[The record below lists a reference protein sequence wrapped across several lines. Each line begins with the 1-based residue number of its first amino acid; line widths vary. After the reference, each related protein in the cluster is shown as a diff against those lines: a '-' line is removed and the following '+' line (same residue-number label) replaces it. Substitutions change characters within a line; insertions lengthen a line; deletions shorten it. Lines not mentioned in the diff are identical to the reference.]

1 MKRASLLLALSMLWL
16 FAAAPAVQ
24 AAPAT
29 AFTGNW
35 IATDGGDGS
44 TEHLVVG
51 PGDRPQILFI
61 DEHATGGLCD
71 GLASDYFTSLVRGSV
86 DGDSL
91 NGTFVLAKCGQ
102 VTVLQRPFVR
112 DFALSWTLQSD
123 GTLLDAFG
131 DVWTRVP

>member
-1 MKRASLLLALSMLWL
+1 MKRASLLLALAMLWL
-16 FAAAPAVQ
+16 LAAVPAVHAAPS
-24 AAPAT
+24 T

-86 DGDSL
+86 DGDTL
-91 NGTFVLAKCGQ
+91 TGTFVVAKCGH
-102 VTVLQRPFVR
+102 VSVLLRPFVR
-112 DFALSWTLQSD
+112 DFVLDWTLQAD
-123 GTLLDAFG
+123 GTLVDGFG